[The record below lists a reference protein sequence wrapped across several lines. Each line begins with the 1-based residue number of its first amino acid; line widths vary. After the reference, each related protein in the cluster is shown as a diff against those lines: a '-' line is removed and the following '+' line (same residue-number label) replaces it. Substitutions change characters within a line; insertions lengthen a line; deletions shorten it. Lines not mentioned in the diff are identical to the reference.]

1 MYVLIIHY
9 KRLHVAQLRR
19 KKLNEILNVQPLTG
33 EIATKQGVLRR
44 MESVA
49 LIWSMHIA
57 AHGIKETGKI
67 ALASNP
73 GWQFK
78 TSLAMEE
85 DNKLY

>member
-1 MYVLIIHY
+1 MYVLIIYY

-33 EIATKQGVLRR
+33 EIATKQEVLRR

-49 LIWSMHIA
+49 LIWSMHIT
-57 AHGIKETGKI
+57 AHGKKETGEI
-67 ALASNP
+67 ELASNP

-78 TSLAMEE
+78 TSLVMEE

>member
-1 MYVLIIHY
+1 
-9 KRLHVAQLRR
+9 
-19 KKLNEILNVQPLTG
+19 
-33 EIATKQGVLRR
+33 

-57 AHGIKETGKI
+57 AQGKKETGKI

-78 TSLAMEE
+78 RLVLLWRRTTSYI
-85 DNKLY
+85 KLRARGWLC